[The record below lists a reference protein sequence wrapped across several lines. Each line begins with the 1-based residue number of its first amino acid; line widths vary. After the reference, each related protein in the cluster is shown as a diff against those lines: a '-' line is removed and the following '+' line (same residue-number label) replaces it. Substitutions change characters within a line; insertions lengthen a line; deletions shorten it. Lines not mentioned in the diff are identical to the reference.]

1 MDRVRKK
8 MVEGQ
13 EDVVQR
19 RAQGP
24 QAEGGVPL
32 QVRVERQEAHQREV
46 SSKLKK
52 INFVESK

>member
-1 MDRVRKK
+1 MDRVREK

-46 SSKLKK
+46 SSK
-52 INFVESK
+52 F

>member
-1 MDRVRKK
+1 
-8 MVEGQ
+8 MVERQ

-24 QAEGGVPL
+24 QAEGSVPL